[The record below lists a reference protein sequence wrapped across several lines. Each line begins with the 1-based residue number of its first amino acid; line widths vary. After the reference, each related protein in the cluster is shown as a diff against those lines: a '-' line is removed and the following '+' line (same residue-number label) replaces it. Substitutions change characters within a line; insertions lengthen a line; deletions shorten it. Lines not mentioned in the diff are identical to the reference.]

1 MSVGDVLKEVSRV
14 GLILRLTSEG
24 VINAKPVDR
33 LTPALRYLLKAHKAE
48 LAAILNQQT
57 HLKHEEPKVV
67 PTEDELDDQ
76 LLEAAMRA
84 CDFWNDGIGARAE
97 MVADIK
103 ATPQHLRQNLVE
115 HFLNAYGKAK

>member
-1 MSVGDVLKEVSRV
+1 MSVGDVLKEISRV
-14 GLILRLTSEG
+14 GLTLRLTTLG
-24 VINAKPVDR
+24 GINAKPVDR

-84 CDFWNDGIGARAE
+84 CDFWGDSQAARAE
-97 MVADIK
+97 MVADVK
-103 ATPQHLRQNLVE
+103 ATPRHLRQDLLDY
-115 HFLNAYGKAK
+115 FLSAYGKAK